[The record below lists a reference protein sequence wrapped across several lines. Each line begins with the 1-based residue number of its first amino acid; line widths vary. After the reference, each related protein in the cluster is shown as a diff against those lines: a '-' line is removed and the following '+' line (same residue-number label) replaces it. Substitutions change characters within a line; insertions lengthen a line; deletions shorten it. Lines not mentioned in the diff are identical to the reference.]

1 MNATAAIIAKLNE
14 VFADMDAKVLEQ
26 SKEWAKGRAQ
36 AIRDF
41 KASDEY
47 KELRGNAWALYGK
60 LHAIAG
66 GKTWYNVFNG
76 NSAAI
81 IEEFVTKNCA
91 AIAAKRNAS
100 IAKKLEKAGVTEVVS
115 EEFHHTNDG
124 FNGVFVVETNAGRKT
139 VRVETIYAGGYNIQC
154 LHLRVLVKVK

>member
-14 VFADMDAKVLEQ
+14 VFAPMDAKVLEQ

-47 KELRGNAWALYGK
+47 QAIRRDAFALYAK
-60 LHAIAG
+60 LYAIAG

-91 AIAAKRNAS
+91 AIAAKRNAN
-100 IAKKLEKAGVTEVVS
+100 IANKLEKAGVTEVVS

-124 FNGVFVVETNAGRKT
+124 FNGVFVVNTNAGRKS
-139 VRVETIYAGGYNIQC
+139 VRIETIYAGGYNVQC